1 MAKDAVS
8 DNMNLQFGNIKMTNA
23 KYLIQEF

>member
-1 MAKDAVS
+1 MAKDVVS
-8 DNMNLQFGNIKMTNA
+8 GDMNLQFGNIKMTNT